1 MIAALAVVSCVQ
13 AQYPPTTSPDNLIL
27 KTQILWDSSLILCDR
42 VTAAFKR
49 TPSVF
54 MVFT

>member
-1 MIAALAVVSCVQ
+1 MIAALAVVSCARV
-13 AQYPPTTSPDNLIL
+13 QYPPSTSPDNFI
-27 KTQILWDSSLILCDR
+27 KTQILWDSSLILCDG
-42 VTAAFKR
+42 VTAAVKR